1 MQRQS
6 MSRIH
11 LPPLEICL
19 SDSDCASSV
28 GDDLNETVHKKAQI
42 GKCRKVRMVPTLD
55 PSQSPFSGSQKT
67 PIGFRKPRRTR
78 TCPAQAFVLEEKP
91 QKASQLSRG
100 SKSCR
105 HRQDIEMSPQLSP
118 QDSSLSLSCKTSPLH
133 RSHVIRDFRSH
144 PATTHGSS
152 RRVNSS
158 GGLTAKQNISR
169 SHCPL
174 REPLQPSSGVMRFET
189 WTTTPSTTTS
199 TPAPSGQRANS
210 RDLVMTK
217 IVKWRCGS
225 KIGQGSYGSVY
236 KALELNS
243 GVIFAVKK
251 AFLNS
256 CDQDDRRYIEK
267 LEDELKILQD
277 LRHPN
282 IVSYLGHECLETE
295 LCIFME
301 FVPGGSIASMLK
313 EFGPLNGQL
322 LRSTTLG
329 ALRGLD
335 YLHTRSPPVCH
346 RDVKG
351 ANVLVD
357 LTLNIKLADFGCSKR
372 SDLTTSF
379 TTIGS
384 IPWMAPEV
392 IQQQDGHGRK
402 ADIWSLGCTVIEMAT
417 AELPWGKGV
426 FDNPINALRRIG
438 LSEETPP
445 VPESMPADLQVL
457 VHSCLSRKVEER
469 PWASELLK
477 DSCFFLGKGSMD
489 D

>member
-1 MQRQS
+1 

-28 GDDLNETVHKKAQI
+28 EEDPNETVHKKPQV
-42 GKCRKVRMVPTLD
+42 GKSRKVRMAPTLD
-55 PSQSPFSGSQKT
+55 PSQSPFNGSQKT
-67 PIGFRKPRRTR
+67 PIGCRKPRRTR
-78 TCPAQAFVLEEKP
+78 TCPAQAFVVEEKP

-118 QDSSLSLSCKTSPLH
+118 QDSGLSRSCKTSPLH
-133 RSHVIRDFRSH
+133 RSHGIPDFRSH
-144 PATTHGSS
+144 PSMTHGSC
-152 RRVNSS
+152 RRVNSN

-174 REPLQPSSGVMRFET
+174 REPLQLGQASSGVMRLET

-199 TPAPSGQRANS
+199 TPAPSGPRSNS
-210 RDLVMTK
+210 RDFMITK
-217 IVKWRCGS
+217 VVKWRCGS

-267 LEDELKILQD
+267 LDDELKILQD

-313 EFGPLNGQL
+313 EFGPLNGPL

-357 LTLNIKLADFGCSKR
+357 LTLNMKLADFGCSKR

-438 LSEETPP
+438 LSEETPG

-457 VHSCLSRKVEER
+457 VHACLSRKVEER

-477 DSCFFLGKGSMD
+477 DSCFFLGKVSID